1 MRAAVLL
8 WLSPTSATESLMR
21 VYNLPVVFFDLD
33 DTLINKD
40 ANSLWIRWRAKRERW
55 AIVEA
60 LLALA
65 SLYRAYKKGRVTHW
79 RLSNYYRTRT
89 RGMTLSEYRARVDA
103 FFSER
108 GQLHIYPQAAS
119 LLFAYRRQG
128 SEVVMITGADDVV
141 AQAYAR
147 ALGIQHVISN
157 RLRLQGEHIVGLER
171 PLCYGPGKVA
181 LADQFLQERGLT
193 FKNAVFYTDSH
204 ADLPLLQQVAQPV
217 VLNPNPQ
224 LRAAAAEHNW
234 PCVDWRTD

>member
-1 MRAAVLL
+1 
-8 WLSPTSATESLMR
+8 MR

-40 ANSLWIRWRAKRERW
+40 ASSLWIRWRAKRERW

-89 RGMTLSEYRARVDA
+89 RGMTLSEYRTRVDA
-103 FFSER
+103 FFRER

-119 LLFAYRRQG
+119 LLFAYQRQG

-157 RLRLQGEHIVGLER
+157 RLRLQDEQITGLER
-171 PLCYGPGKVA
+171 PLCYGPGKVE
-181 LADQFLQERGLT
+181 LAQQFLQERGLT
-193 FKNAVFYTDSH
+193 FKDAVFYTDSH
-204 ADLPLLQQVAQPV
+204 ADLPLLQMVAQPV

-224 LRAAAAEHNW
+224 LRTAAAEHNW
-234 PCVDWRTD
+234 PCLDWRTD

>member
-1 MRAAVLL
+1 
-8 WLSPTSATESLMR
+8 MR

-103 FFSER
+103 FFRER

-141 AQAYAR
+141 AQVYAR

-157 RLRLQGEHIVGLER
+157 RLRLQDDHITGLER

-181 LADQFLQERGLT
+181 LAEQFL
-193 FKNAVFYTDSH
+193 
-204 ADLPLLQQVAQPV
+204 
-217 VLNPNPQ
+217 
-224 LRAAAAEHNW
+224 
-234 PCVDWRTD
+234 

>member
-1 MRAAVLL
+1 
-8 WLSPTSATESLMR
+8 MR

-40 ANSLWIRWRAKRERW
+40 ASSLWIRWRAKRERW

-79 RLSNYYRTRT
+79 RLSNYYRNRT
-89 RGMTLSEYRARVDA
+89 RGMTLSEYRTRVDA
-103 FFSER
+103 FFRER

-119 LLFAYRRQG
+119 LLFAYQRQG

-157 RLRLQGEHIVGLER
+157 RLRLQDEQITGLER
-171 PLCYGPGKVA
+171 PLCYGPGKVE
-181 LADQFLQERGLT
+181 LAQQFLQERGLT
-193 FKNAVFYTDSH
+193 FKDAVFYTDSH
-204 ADLPLLQQVAQPV
+204 ADLPLLQMVAQPV

-224 LRAAAAEHNW
+224 LRTAAAEHNW
-234 PCVDWRTD
+234 PCLDWRTD

>member
-8 WLSPTSATESLMR
+8 WLSSTSATESLMR

-141 AQAYAR
+141 AQVYAR

-157 RLRLQGEHIVGLER
+157 RLRLQDDQITGLER

-181 LADQFLQERGLT
+181 LAEQFLQQRGLT
-193 FKNAVFYTDSH
+193 FSDAVFYTDSH
-204 ADLPLLQQVAQPV
+204 ADLPLLQRVAQPV

-224 LRAAAAEHNW
+224 LRAAAAEQGW
-234 PCVDWRTD
+234 PCLDWRAD

>member
-1 MRAAVLL
+1 
-8 WLSPTSATESLMR
+8 MR

-103 FFSER
+103 FFRER

-141 AQAYAR
+141 AQVYAR

-157 RLRLQGEHIVGLER
+157 RLRLQDDHITGLER

-181 LADQFLQERGLT
+181 LAEQFLQERGLT
-193 FKNAVFYTDSH
+193 FSDAVFYTDSH
-204 ADLPLLQQVAQPV
+204 ADLPLLQRVAQPV

-224 LRAAAAEHNW
+224 LRAAAAEQGW
-234 PCVDWRTD
+234 PCLDWRAD